1 MKTVPNSIFSALLPR
16 LVLVAFLTACQ
27 LDPTVVGTMQDPPA
41 PTVVSEEVPTAA
53 PVKAGRPDAETSYLR
68 TVDSLGS
75 PTGEWLAQVRTD
87 LPLDHQQPDTGHYR
101 VEVRVISQDGVSILT
116 LLLEQRAYGL
126 GYTMPKLVR
135 WSQDTHS
142 LFISEQSIPDG
153 CAPFEQLNGLWRFD
167 TTDGQVTMLIPQS
180 NALAISPDET
190 QVAYIGGQGFATNE
204 LVVQELQTANYATV
218 LLEPVEVDAQFGAIV
233 WSPVGNELVLTAAY
247 HPCQSDGSQTIL
259 HVDVNNRVVALLLQQ
274 ATPSLRTAEWL
285 TSSSQIGLVDQQ
297 GRHWTFDL
305 ATHEISLI
313 PTPDLFV
320 SDFAW
325 QPLVSLR
332 GTHIEAISHPDVP
345 LPVALAIPP
354 DLCPPYELHTWV
366 NYRCA
371 QQIEAFELEQ
381 GVPGIARANKQ
392 LSIDTVQ
399 GTVIFTDQEAQGGDD
414 EESYSYLGFL
424 PMLGH
429 HLVSVHY
436 FEGGE
441 YLLINRE
448 TGELTQIPTM
458 PVVNGD
464 GSRFA
469 TVQDVQQIPY
479 FEILFWQVD
488 SPAQQVIQ
496 PEKQIIIPH
505 QTFYQDPTAFWSTN
519 HQLMISVV
527 PFPQQIA
534 DQIVVDLNATDITI
548 TYNGEPAN
556 RPALQ
561 MDYYPGRTDAIRQI
575 DTLRVGSYLYADRDY
590 IFTSVPAQLDGQPY
604 FRFNNDNM
612 HVSTADYTAFHLY
625 RPATLYI
632 AIDEQACALPGWMA
646 DWEPVNET
654 ITTTDIGLKLYSKGF
669 PEGDVML
676 GANEA
681 PPAACIRSHY
691 LVFMVQS
698 EG

>member
-1 MKTVPNSIFSALLPR
+1 MFSALLPS
-16 LVLVAFLTACQ
+16 LVLLAFLTACQ
-27 LDPTVVGTMQDPPA
+27 IEPEALGTMQDASVPII
-41 PTVVSEEVPTAA
+41 VSEEAPTAA
-53 PVKAGRPDAETSYLR
+53 PVESGRTDAETSYLR
-68 TVDSLGS
+68 TVDSIAS
-75 PTGEWLAQVRTD
+75 PTGAWLAQVRTD
-87 LPLDHQQPDTGHYR
+87 LPPDHQQPDTGHYL

-116 LLLEQRAYGL
+116 PLLERRVYGL

-135 WSQDTHS
+135 WSQDGHS
-142 LFISEQSIPDG
+142 IFISEQSIPDG
-153 CAPFEQLNGLWRFD
+153 CVPFEQLNGLWRFD
-167 TTDGQVTMLIPQS
+167 TIDGQVTILIPRS
-180 NALAISPDET
+180 TALAISPDET

-218 LLEPVEVDAQFGAIV
+218 LLEPVGVGAQFGAIV

-247 HPCQSDGSQTIL
+247 HPCQPDWRQTIL

-285 TSSSQIGLVDQQ
+285 TSSSQISLVDQQ
-297 GRHWTFDL
+297 GRHWTFDI
-305 ATHEISLI
+305 ATHGVSLI

-320 SDFAW
+320 SDFAR
-325 QPLVSLR
+325 QSLADLR
-332 GTHIEAISHPDVP
+332 GTHIEAIPHPDAP

-354 DLCPPYELHTWV
+354 DLCRPYELHTWV

-371 QQIEAFELEQ
+371 QQIEAFELEH

-392 LSIDTVQ
+392 LSIDTAQ

-424 PMLGH
+424 SMLGH

-448 TGELTQIPTM
+448 TGELTQIPTI
-458 PVVNGD
+458 PVINGD

-469 TVQDVQQIPY
+469 TVRDVQQIPN
-479 FEILFWQVD
+479 FEILFWRVD
-488 SPAQQVIQ
+488 GAAQFVIQ

-519 HQLMISVV
+519 DQLTISIV

-534 DQIVVDLNATDITI
+534 DQIVVNLNATDLNIA
-548 TYNGEPAN
+548 YNGEPAN
-556 RPALQ
+556 RPILP

-590 IFTSVPAQLDGQPY
+590 IFTSVYERLDGQPY

-612 HVSTADYTAFHLY
+612 HVSTTDYVTFHLY

-632 AIDEQACALPGWMA
+632 AIDEQACALPGWMV
-646 DWEPVNET
+646 DWEQVNET
-654 ITTTDIGLKLYSKGF
+654 ITTTDIGLKLYRKGF
-669 PEGDVML
+669 PEGDLML

-691 LVFMVQS
+691 LLFIVQS